1 MAEGL
6 ERARIA
12 DLRADLSD
20 GARAAFLDARLSVAE
35 RQIVVTALSHDPG
48 ERAEISSAAALLDC
62 VGTDLIPLPPSLL
75 AKGAATFAAA
85 NSAARP
91 GVAVGGQRTWLQQG
105 PLIVGAGLAAFIVV
119 MTAAS
124 ALLSPAGK
132 GILAPSAEPIGAVRP
147 TAGTG
152 RAIARAIV
160 LTPDATEGPKSISA
174 RGESGAPSCDDDHEV
189 AGRRHGPC
197 GIGKATDGATTDG
210 ATDVAAWDA
219 SYRPQ
224 APPAD
229 NHSIKPHF
237 DGPSLRTASL
247 RHSRA
252 LRPGTAV
259 DDLSV
264 VPQDLFEIAGR
275 AVSLFGQ
282 LGKDLVDPR
291 CRVLHHQTSRG
302 RNSGK
307 SLSRWCTTHLPI
319 IAIHGG

>member
-75 AKGAATFAAA
+75 AKAAAAFAAA
-85 NSAARP
+85 NSAARD
-91 GVAVGGQRTWLQQG
+91 GVAVRGQRTWRRQG

-119 MTAAS
+119 MTAVS
-124 ALLSPAGK
+124 TLLSPAGK

-147 TAGTG
+147 AAGTG

-160 LTPDATEGPKSISA
+160 VTPDAIEGTKSISA

-197 GIGKATDGATTDG
+197 GIGKATDGATG
-210 ATDVAAWDA
+210 VAAWDA

-229 NHSIKPHF
+229 NHSIRPNF

-252 LRPGTAV
+252 FRPGTAV

-264 VPQDLFEIAGR
+264 VPEDLFEIAGR

-282 LGKDLVDPR
+282 LGKDLVDSR

-307 SLSRWCTTHLPI
+307 SLPRWCTTHLPI